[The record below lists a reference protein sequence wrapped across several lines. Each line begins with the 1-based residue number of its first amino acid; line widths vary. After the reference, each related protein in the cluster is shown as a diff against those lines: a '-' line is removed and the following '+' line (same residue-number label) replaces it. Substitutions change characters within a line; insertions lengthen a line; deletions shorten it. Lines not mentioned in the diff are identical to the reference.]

1 MWSKRCI
8 SSISLM
14 TAVLVSLSQS
24 QNEVDSIGSKTVE
37 LDEVVVKAALVKHD
51 SRSDEYVL
59 TSELCHGAASVY
71 EVLSRLPG
79 VIYNNIGN
87 TVSVRMDRNVLIEV
101 DGVQV
106 PSEYLQALP
115 LSRISRIQIVYAPSA
130 RYTTEGIRYV
140 INVKLKNDFVGH
152 DLYIG
157 NYTMISAGDNN
168 GSDIVA
174 NEQPKIQ
181 YIYSG
186 EKIDVTA
193 GYGYGTIHWNY
204 PISYSRNYTGIAS
217 VNTADAGPKSPNDH
231 NGTNS
236 HVANIG
242 IDWQIAPYHILSLR
256 GMYHNDRINHESV
269 YNAALKE
276 FQKDSDTDYRET
288 SIESSE
294 ADDISAAAYYQG
306 VFHNGWSIYSALGY
320 DRLRDNLRSEYSGL
334 NVYSVNRHRN
344 TKDYIRGE
352 LDLNYSFNDAMAL
365 NFGYR
370 GIWNNY
376 KTFNRDNNQPLSKY
390 EDNRHNGYVFF
401 DWSFANSLLLHIGT
415 GVEAIH
421 NSSFENKRD
430 WLNFLP
436 QTTVTWQPSENVQLM
451 GEYTARMEYP
461 SLYQV
466 SASPAFIDQWLIQT
480 GNPQLTP
487 SRRQTVSLQ
496 ATLFD
501 ALILGAEYVHSSNSI
516 TDWYEKSDGNRYL
529 KTFTNARNR
538 EFRTVA
544 AYEWTITK
552 GLTWNNIIQWQWQEI
567 AGYGLA
573 NHASNLSWNSNMEYW
588 IKPIELLAKVEYS
601 REMQKIPLLQ
611 GWQQFGQDLWQLSL
625 RKAFINNSLSVS
637 LNYVPPIHIGVRTA
651 QKSCIETPSLNLSQ
665 NLNLRTYDNLLM
677 LRIEW
682 RFNKGRN
689 KQRQVQQYEFDSE
702 QKQDKGL
709 L

>member
-1 MWSKRCI
+1 
-8 SSISLM
+8 M

-186 EKIDVTA
+186 EKFDVTA

-538 EFRTVA
+538 EFRALA

-567 AGYGLA
+567 AGHGLE

-625 RKAFINNSLSVS
+625 RKTFINNSLSVS

>member
-1 MWSKRCI
+1 
-8 SSISLM
+8 M

-24 QNEVDSIGSKTVE
+24 QNEADSIGSKTVE

-59 TSELCHGAASVY
+59 TSELCQGAASVY

-79 VIYNNIGN
+79 VVYNNIGN

-130 RYTTEGIRYV
+130 RYTTEEIRYV

-186 EKIDVTA
+186 EKFDVTA

-236 HVANIG
+236 HAANIG

-276 FQKDSDTDYRET
+276 FQNDSDTDYRET

-294 ADDISAAAYYQG
+294 ADNISAAAYYQG

-320 DRLRDNLRSEYSGL
+320 DRLRDNLRSAYSGL

-376 KTFNRDNNQPLSKY
+376 KTFNRDNNQLLSKY
-390 EDNRHNGYVFF
+390 EDNRHNGYAFF

-415 GVEAIH
+415 GVESIH
-421 NSSFENKRD
+421 NNSFNSKRD

-487 SRRQTVSLQ
+487 SRCQTVSLQ
-496 ATLFD
+496 ATFFD

-567 AGYGLA
+567 AGHGLA

-588 IKPIELLAKVEYS
+588 IKPIELLVKVEYS

-625 RKAFINNSLSVS
+625 RKTFINNSLSVS

>member
-1 MWSKRCI
+1 
-8 SSISLM
+8 M

-186 EKIDVTA
+186 EKFDVTA

>member
-1 MWSKRCI
+1 
-8 SSISLM
+8 
-14 TAVLVSLSQS
+14 
-24 QNEVDSIGSKTVE
+24 
-37 LDEVVVKAALVKHD
+37 
-51 SRSDEYVL
+51 
-59 TSELCHGAASVY
+59 
-71 EVLSRLPG
+71 
-79 VIYNNIGN
+79 
-87 TVSVRMDRNVLIEV
+87 
-101 DGVQV
+101 
-106 PSEYLQALP
+106 
-115 LSRISRIQIVYAPSA
+115 
-130 RYTTEGIRYV
+130 
-140 INVKLKNDFVGH
+140 
-152 DLYIG
+152 
-157 NYTMISAGDNN
+157 
-168 GSDIVA
+168 
-174 NEQPKIQ
+174 
-181 YIYSG
+181 
-186 EKIDVTA
+186 
-193 GYGYGTIHWNY
+193 
-204 PISYSRNYTGIAS
+204 
-217 VNTADAGPKSPNDH
+217 
-231 NGTNS
+231 
-236 HVANIG
+236 
-242 IDWQIAPYHILSLR
+242 
-256 GMYHNDRINHESV
+256 MYHNDRINHESV

-276 FQKDSDTDYRET
+276 FQNDSDTDYRET

-294 ADDISAAAYYQG
+294 ANDNSAAAYYQG

-320 DRLRDNLRSEYSGL
+320 DRLRDNLRSAYSGL

-487 SRRQTVSLQ
+487 SRHQTVSLQ

-567 AGYGLA
+567 AGHGLA

-625 RKAFINNSLSVS
+625 RKTFINNSLSVS